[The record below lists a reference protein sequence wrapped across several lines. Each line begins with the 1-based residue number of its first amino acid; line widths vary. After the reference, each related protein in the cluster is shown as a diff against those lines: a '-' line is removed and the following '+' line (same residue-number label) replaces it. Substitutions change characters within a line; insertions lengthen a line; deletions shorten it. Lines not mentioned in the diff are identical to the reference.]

1 MTKEETIERFKRAI
15 KSQESDSSGG
25 YLAYN
30 KDSGAAGAYQF
41 IQSTWDSVAKEAG
54 YGNYAGMN
62 ATYAP
67 PEVQDAV
74 FENYA
79 SGLYDRYGGDIR
91 YMANAHYAGI
101 GAADEHY
108 KSGILPTAAEG
119 NYQSQA
125 SYSDNVVA
133 NMNSSLPDVSSTELD
148 WSNLVHNHGGEN
160 SWTNIRNQAT
170 GEKFTDTDNLRAESK
185 YGLNLLG
192 KWYRD
197 EFGLPLTVTGGAESW
212 VHQSGEYSH
221 HSGWKADVFGS
232 AIKGGT
238 AGGDQFKVMCNSLGY
253 SANWEGDHW
262 DIDFS
267 GNDSRDTAPK
277 GNLTG
282 NFFALTGADNALAQA
297 ANGQFDPEGSF
308 TDPYGDTRWDEK
320 PSMTFW
326 DIMTDN
332 FLDSATS
339 TGTAGVL
346 QTLWGNI
353 AHSSNHFGRVD
364 DVSQED
370 LDFVKNALPNDKA
383 AQEFCLLNGRD
394 SEEIKWLVNQK
405 LVDKNRRER
414 INAWKTSNESYLQK
428 FLVAT
433 AGGIGYLADPINL
446 IPVGTTVNSLKVA
459 GRLGTGLMD
468 SLKAQQIARIAATNG
483 VKTGAVTMADDLL
496 KERFGGEKQNYGF
509 DAAMGFLGGSVLSAI
524 GGLWKGLSKGG
535 TLEEVA
541 KAGDIAETRAIQ
553 HAMDIDMTKVKSE
566 TIGEAMKIHDP
577 NYGSTIKSKFYKGL
591 EKSGKVIATTYDEA
605 KKLIQSASGMSLP
618 SRAKAFYVPNED
630 YMVILTDKIRPVDV
644 DKIIAHEMGV
654 HAGLKDSIG
663 NKAYNEL
670 MDYVSTQAEKEGTV
684 FFEARKEVGSY
695 DPEEIFA
702 QVVEEGKL
710 PDTWWSRLKGGLNTT
725 LNKKGWVTKW
735 SVEQTKDIIG
745 KQVEAKRNPQL
756 FYQNED
762 GSTAFAGLRYSKD
775 NLLNPARLVEFIQL
789 EQAVTKMT
797 QDDLKAGVFTKPLR
811 WLGKHFEQGIFGEGI
826 NSVSNTIRKY
836 TPLIWE
842 DARGRGL
849 GNVKTVSAETNKQR
863 LTQLLLAPYIK
874 AMEARQRWCL
884 ANKSMGE
891 SARMTFDKMV
901 YSAYN
906 AKYAGNV
913 ANAIKD
919 IPKEVEEA
927 IEHIHEMRKLQI
939 ELGKRSATDV
949 GSDARNLI
957 DEEWYEVD
965 EELWRL
971 TDNDRRSKFLVG
983 NFIDT
988 EEKSAYQHAAEFL
1001 EEYYRTFAK
1010 RDVIKAKLIR
1020 AIRMEN
1026 AQIRKANEEMV
1037 ARLADGDSKWT
1048 PKELKTEAVL
1058 DEDIDNY
1065 LDEHVEGAVE
1075 YLLNGVF
1082 DPTEAKNASSLGS
1095 LSFLK
1100 ERIPIDTT
1108 GVLELP
1114 NGKQFSYDNDLRT
1127 FDLDD
1132 IVQKNISRF
1141 AGEASLLNVFK
1152 TQKEYESFL
1161 AKAKSEITTAVGQGF
1176 TNKDAYRQI
1185 EDLEKAIA
1193 EFRGV
1198 RYEHDT
1204 PMGRFGAFCKIMR
1217 NLAYAK
1223 NGANMGFNQFG
1234 ELGGA
1239 MAYGGVS
1246 QVMRIFPKL
1255 GEFMEN
1261 VKYGKASAEVLRDV
1275 EDYAF
1280 GKTLEAEIFTVN
1292 YGDRS
1297 VRDALTEKDSL
1308 VNKALIWCADK
1319 TANMGKLTSAINML
1333 PKMTDSMVRGM
1344 RISTMMDSIRV
1355 SHGATLGKLRDPFTP
1370 AKLKAAHV
1378 SSKEWETIQEQI
1390 RKHTTINDGQVE
1402 GFEVKAWQTEDMNSY
1417 LKWYNLI
1424 QLQAERAIV
1433 SGSRQGNKNLF
1444 KSKNCV
1450 TELLMQFKDYPL
1462 RAINAQTMRAMTARD
1477 MDDAIATAA
1486 SIVTNTAVY
1495 AARAGATYAAYKAS
1509 GMDKKA
1515 EEYYDNM
1522 FNKGNLFRAIAFRSS
1537 FLGTPLSFGNDIYE
1551 ALTGASS
1558 IRTTVDRRPSAN
1570 RDRTAKDVFGDF
1582 ISQLPAVREAVT
1594 IPMGAISA
1602 FDSATDDRMSKKDFR
1617 SLMKLLPIPNLIP
1630 WTVFQQHLVE
1640 SSGLPE
1646 SRPKR

>member
-1 MTKEETIERFKRAI
+1 MTLYEIAKKAADYNDNPVEVVFAQLQHE
-15 KSQESDSSGG
+15 SQNGSSP
-25 YLAYN
+25 LATQ
-30 KDSGAAGAYQF
+30 DH
-41 IQSTWDSVAKEAG
+41 
-54 YGNYAGMN
+54 NYAGVTGAGNRPN
-62 ATYAP
+62 AMLNGKETMYSHFDSDEDFADYFP
-67 PEVQDAV
+67 RLLSNFGV
-74 FENYA
+74 
-79 SGLYDRYGGDIR
+79 
-91 YMANAHYAGI
+91 AGI
-101 GAADEHY
+101 KDPKEYVYKLAAGGYFTASPEEY
-108 KSGILPTAAEG
+108 LQGILDFMEEDR
-119 NYQSQA
+119 NYVESA
-125 SYSDNVVA
+125 PNVT
-133 NMNSSLPDVSSTELD
+133 PHYSSTDID
-148 WSNLVHNHGGEN
+148 WSHISHNHIAEN
-160 SWTNIRNQAT
+160 DLANFMSDSTT
-170 GEKFTDTDNLRAESK
+170 KYTDTDNLRPETK
-185 YGLNLLG
+185 YGLNMIG
-192 KWYRD
+192 DYIYRQYG
-197 EFGLPLTVTGGAESW
+197 ETTIITGGAETW
-212 VHQSGEYSH
+212 THASGEYSH
-221 HSGWKADVFGS
+221 HTGWKADIVINGMTPQTAAGKDFKTFCNKNGWS
-232 AIKGGT
+232 ATYEDAGT
-238 AGGDQFKVMCNSLGY
+238 SNA
-253 SANWEGDHW
+253 HW

-267 GNDSRDTAPK
+267 GHDTRDTENTTPAFVDGFSYLVGMMGHDVTNHVYDEEYDLKWEDVKDFIESRP
-277 GNLTG
+277 
-282 NFFALTGADNALAQA
+282 D
-297 ANGQFDPEGSF
+297 DPS
-308 TDPYGDTRWDEK
+308 
-320 PSMTFW
+320 FW
-326 DIMTDN
+326 DVLKNN
-332 FLDSATS
+332 FLDSATN
-339 TGTAGVL
+339 TGVANVA
-346 QTLWGNI
+346 QVLWGNL
-353 AHSSNHFGRVD
+353 AHSSNHLGKVD
-364 DVSQED
+364 DITQED
-370 LDFVKNALPNDKA
+370 IDYVKNALPNDKA
-383 AQEFCLLNGRD
+383 TQDFILLNGRD

-405 LVDKNRRER
+405 LVDKRRREEVESWR
-414 INAWKTSNESYLQK
+414 TANEAGLAKALTY
-428 FLVAT
+428 VAG
-433 AGGIGYLADPINL
+433 AAGYLADPINL
-446 IPVGTTVNSLKVA
+446 VPLASQMKAVQMAT
-459 GRLGTGLMD
+459 RLGNAINNTEKA
-468 SLKAQQIARIAATNG
+468 SLIAQYAAEMGAKTSIATLS
-483 VKTGAVTMADDLL
+483 DDWL
-496 KERFGGEKQNYGF
+496 KERFGGEKQDYGF
-509 DAAMGFLGGSVLSAI
+509 DGALSFMSGAVLGALGGVWAN
-524 GGLWKGLSKGG
+524 KAG
-535 TLEEVA
+535 TLSRE
-541 KAGDIAETRAIQ
+541 IAETADNVETKALM
-553 HAMDIDMTKVKSE
+553 HSVDIDMTKVKSE
-566 TIGEAMKIHDP
+566 TIGEAMKLHDT
-577 NYGSTIKSKFYKGL
+577 NFGSTINSKLYNIL
-591 EKSGKVIATTYDEA
+591 EKQGRVVATTYDNA
-605 KKLIQSASGMSLP
+605 KKLIADMSGMGIAT
-618 SRAKAFYVPNED
+618 RAKALYVPNED
-630 YMVILTDKIRPVDV
+630 YTILLTDKINPKEV
-644 DKIIAHEMGV
+644 DKLLSHEIGV
-654 HAGLKDSIG
+654 HAGLQKSIG
-663 NKAYNEL
+663 DKAYNHL
-670 MDYVSTQAEKEGTV
+670 MAQVSKASEKEGSV
-684 FFEARKEVGSY
+684 FFEARAKVGSH

-702 QVVEEGKL
+702 QIVEDGKL
-710 PDTWWSRLKGGLNTT
+710 PDDKLSFIKGALHKFANQE
-725 LNKKGWVTKW
+725 GWDFKYTNA
-735 SVEQTKDIIG
+735 
-745 KQVEAKRNPQL
+745 QVKNLLENQVREKRDPHL

-927 IEHIHEMRKLQI
+927 VEHIHEMRKLQI

-1026 AQIRKANEEMV
+1026 AQIRKANEEMA

-1048 PKELKTEAVL
+1048 PKELKTEVVL

-1297 VRDALTEKDSL
+1297 VRDALTEKDSI

-1402 GFEVKAWQTEDMNSY
+1402 GFDVKAWQTEDMNSY

-1477 MDDAIATAA
+1477 MDDAISTAA

-1602 FDSATDDRMSKKDFR
+1602 FDSATDDRMSKRDFR